1 MWEETQRIFLESLAR
16 VLQGAARQLPG
27 ALAMLF
33 LLLIAVGA
41 ALVLRAAVRRVCER
55 LEVDRRLR
63 EWGFAGPPGEG
74 QIVPSLLIARL
85 VTWTVLAVGFLAG
98 LTAFEAA
105 STSALASRLLDFVPH
120 MVVAVVIVLVG
131 LAGSRA
137 VERSV
142 LIGAVNMGLHSARLL
157 GLGARWLVVIL
168 AFSIALEQLGVGGRV
183 VPVSLGIVFGG
194 IVLALAL
201 AVGLGAKDV
210 VARSLERRF
219 PAAPKPLDED
229 EDEGEEGKLHHL

>member
-1 MWEETQRIFLESLAR
+1 MWEQTQRIFLESLAR

-27 ALAMLF
+27 LLAMLF
-33 LLLIAVGA
+33 LILIAVGA
-41 ALVLRAAVRRVCER
+41 ALVLRVVVRRVCEQ
-55 LEVDRRLR
+55 LSVDRRLR
-63 EWGFAGPPGEG
+63 EWGFAGPAVEG
-74 QIVPSLLIARL
+74 RASPSLLIERL
-85 VTWTVLAVGFLAG
+85 VTWTVVALGFLVG

-105 STSALASRLLDFVPH
+105 SASALAARLLEFVPH
-120 MVVAVVIVLVG
+120 ILVAVVIIAIG

-157 GLGARWLVVIL
+157 GLGARWLVVVL
-168 AFSIALEQLGVGGRV
+168 AFGIALDQLGVGGRV
-183 VPVSLGIVFGG
+183 VPISLAILFGG

-219 PAAPKPLDED
+219 PASPKPLDEED
-229 EDEGEEGKLHHL
+229 EDEGKLHHL

>member
-1 MWEETQRIFLESLAR
+1 MWEQTQRIFLESLAR

-27 ALAMLF
+27 LLAMLF
-33 LLLIAVGA
+33 LILIAVGA
-41 ALVLRAAVRRVCER
+41 ALVLRVVVRRVCEQ
-55 LEVDRRLR
+55 LSVDRRLR
-63 EWGFAGPPGEG
+63 EWGFAGPPVEG
-74 QIVPSLLIARL
+74 RASPSLLIERF
-85 VTWTVLAVGFLAG
+85 VTWTVVALGFLVG

-105 STSALASRLLDFVPH
+105 SASALAARLLEFVPH
-120 MVVAVVIVLVG
+120 ILVAVVIIAIG

-157 GLGARWLVVIL
+157 GLGARWLVVVL
-168 AFSIALEQLGVGGRV
+168 AFGIALDQLGVGGRV
-183 VPVSLGIVFGG
+183 VPISLAILFGG

-219 PAAPKPLDED
+219 PASPKPLDEED
-229 EDEGEEGKLHHL
+229 EDEGKLHHL

>member
-1 MWEETQRIFLESLAR
+1 MWEETRRIFLESLER
-16 VLQGAARQLPG
+16 VLHGAARQLPG

-33 LLLIAVGA
+33 LVLLAVGA
-41 ALVLRAAVRRVCER
+41 ALALRAVVRRACER
-55 LEVDRRLR
+55 LSVDRRLR
-63 EWGFAGPPGEG
+63 EWGFAGPPAEG
-74 QIVPSLLIARL
+74 RTSPSVLIERL
-85 VTWTVLAVGFLAG
+85 VTWTVVALGFLVG
-98 LTAFEAA
+98 LSAFEAA
-105 STSALASRLLDFVPH
+105 STSALAARLLDYVPH
-120 MVVAVVIVLVG
+120 LVVGVVIIAIG

-157 GLGARWLVVIL
+157 GLGARWLVVVL
-168 AFSIALEQLGVGGRV
+168 AFGIALDQLGVGGRV
-183 VPVSLGIVFGG
+183 VPVSLGILFGG

-219 PAAPKPLDED
+219 PPTPKPLEEED
-229 EDEGEEGKLHHL
+229 EDEEGKLHHL

>member
-1 MWEETQRIFLESLAR
+1 MWEQTQHIFLESLTR
-16 VLQGAARQLPG
+16 VLHGIARQLPG
-27 ALAMLF
+27 VLAML
-33 LLLIAVGA
+33 LLLLLAVGA
-41 ALVLRAAVRRVCER
+41 ALLLRGVVRRVCER
-55 LEVDRRLR
+55 LCVDRRLR

-74 QIVPSLLIARL
+74 QIVPSLLIERL

-98 LTAFEAA
+98 LNAFETS
-105 STSALASRLLDFVPH
+105 STSALASRLLDFVPNL
-120 MVVAVVIVLVG
+120 VVAVVIVFVG

-142 LIGAVNMGLHSARLL
+142 LIGAVNMGLNSARLI

-168 AFSIALEQLGVGGRV
+168 AFGIALEQLGVGARV
-183 VPVSLGIVFGG
+183 VPVSLGILFGG

-210 VARSLERRF
+210 VARSLDRRF
-219 PAAPKPLDED
+219 PGAPKPLGEPED
-229 EDEGEEGKLHHL
+229 EDEEGKLHHL